1 MNRSTELFQRDAD
14 AVSDVMKLRFYPMV
28 AKTAGGALIRD
39 VDGREYL
46 DFSAGWGVAN
56 TGYGHPRIVDA
67 VYKEMNRLSFSPTI
81 SVLNEESIE
90 LAERLRGMIPGDF
103 EKAVWYGHSGS
114 DANEFLYKMIPAATG
129 RSRIVSFVGSYH
141 GQTMGSYS
149 MSGHPAQGKF
159 TGGGNVTKIPYPYCY
174 RCPFERDRETCGLFC
189 LKYVED
195 FVFDSQVSPDQVG
208 ALVAEAV
215 QCDGGDVVPPDGYL
229 QGLERLCRK
238 YGILFVLDEVKIG
251 FGRTGKMFGFEN
263 WNVTPDAV
271 VMAKPMGS
279 GQPISAVTG
288 KKELMDAG
296 VGMHMFTTAGNP
308 VACAASLATI
318 DVIEEEKL
326 AENAEAQGE
335 YLLGRLR
342 ELQACCPAIGDV
354 RGKGLVIGVELVEDT
369 ETKKPASELAA
380 LVVYRC
386 YELGLLLYDSGIS
399 ANVIELTP
407 PLIITKQQC
416 DRAVE
421 VLRQAIEDALTGRIV
436 REDLGD
442 FAGWG

>member
-1 MNRSTELFQRDAD
+1 
-14 AVSDVMKLRFYPMV
+14 
-28 AKTAGGALIRD
+28 
-39 VDGREYL
+39 
-46 DFSAGWGVAN
+46 
-56 TGYGHPRIVDA
+56 
-67 VYKEMNRLSFSPTI
+67 
-81 SVLNEESIE
+81 
-90 LAERLRGMIPGDF
+90 
-103 EKAVWYGHSGS
+103 
-114 DANEFLYKMIPAATG
+114 
-129 RSRIVSFVGSYH
+129 
-141 GQTMGSYS
+141 
-149 MSGHPAQGKF
+149 
-159 TGGGNVTKIPYPYCY
+159 
-174 RCPFERDRETCGLFC
+174 
-189 LKYVED
+189 
-195 FVFDSQVSPDQVG
+195 
-208 ALVAEAV
+208 
-215 QCDGGDVVPPDGYL
+215 
-229 QGLERLCRK
+229 
-238 YGILFVLDEVKIG
+238 
-251 FGRTGKMFGFEN
+251 MFGFEN

-386 YELGLLLYDSGIS
+386 YELGLL
-399 ANVIELTP
+399 
-407 PLIITKQQC
+407 
-416 DRAVE
+416 
-421 VLRQAIEDALTGRIV
+421 
-436 REDLGD
+436 
-442 FAGWG
+442 

>member
-28 AKTAGGALIRD
+28 AKAAGGALIRD

-195 FVFDSQVSPDQVG
+195 FVFDSQVSPAQVG
-208 ALVAEAV
+208 ALIAEAV

-263 WNVTPDAV
+263 WDVTPDAV

-288 KKELMDAG
+288 RKELMNAG

-318 DVIEEEKL
+318 EVIEEE
-326 AENAEAQGE
+326 
-335 YLLGRLR
+335 
-342 ELQACCPAIGDV
+342 
-354 RGKGLVIGVELVEDT
+354 VIGVELVEDT

>member
-1 MNRSTELFQRDAD
+1 MKRSTELFQRDAD

-28 AKTAGGALIRD
+28 AKAAGGALIRD
-39 VDGREYL
+39 ADGREYL

-67 VYKEMNRLSFSPTI
+67 VCKEMNRLSFSPTI

-103 EKAVWYGHSGS
+103 EKSVWYGHSGS

-195 FVFDSQVSPDQVG
+195 FVFDSQVSPAQVG
-208 ALVAEAV
+208 ALIAEAV

-263 WNVTPDAV
+263 WDVTPDAV

-288 KKELMDAG
+288 RKELMNAG

-318 DVIEEEKL
+318 EVIEEEKL
-326 AENAEAQGE
+326 AENAEIQGE
-335 YLLGRLR
+335 YLLDRLR

>member
-28 AKTAGGALIRD
+28 AKAAGGALIRD

-90 LAERLRGMIPGDF
+90 LAERLREMTPGDF

-174 RCPFERDRETCGLFC
+174 RCPFERDRETCGLFY

-195 FVFDSQVSPDQVG
+195 FVFDSQVSPAQVG
-208 ALVAEAV
+208 ALIAEAV

-263 WNVTPDAV
+263 WDVTPDAV

-288 KKELMDAG
+288 RKELMNAG

-318 DVIEEEKL
+318 EVIEEEKL
-326 AENAEAQGE
+326 AENAEIQGE
-335 YLLGRLR
+335 YLLDRLR